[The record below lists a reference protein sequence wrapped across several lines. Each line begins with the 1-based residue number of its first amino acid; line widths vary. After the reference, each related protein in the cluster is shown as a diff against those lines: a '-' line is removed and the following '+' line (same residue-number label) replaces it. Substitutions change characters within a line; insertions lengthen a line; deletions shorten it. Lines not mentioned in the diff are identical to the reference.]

1 MKKITIF
8 FISVFFA
15 FQCKT
20 TQAQNLAPY
29 IHVGI
34 YKDNITQ
41 TSKAVQTAL
50 ESKGFTVI
58 GSYNPEGKPNL
69 KVLAYTRTDLQQTVI
84 KVKDRGAL
92 ASVLKVGLK
101 SATDG
106 TAISYLN
113 PDYIFNAYL
122 RSEYPTHAAALSKVS
137 KDVVSALSPLGK
149 DNKGFGGSVSSAD
162 LRKYQY
168 KPMMPNF
175 SDPVSLKTF
184 SSFEEGMKVI
194 EKNLQAKKSDTK
206 LVYQL
211 KFSSNKVAI
220 YGVGLLDPKE
230 GEPAFLPTIGEDH
243 LAALPYEI
251 ILQDKTATMLHG
263 RYRIALHWPELS
275 MGTFMKIMSA
285 PGNIEDALS
294 SLCE

>member
-1 MKKITIF
+1 MKNIAVF
-8 FISVFFA
+8 FILVFFA

-29 IHVGI
+29 TNVGI
-34 YKDNITQ
+34 HKDNIAE

-50 ESKGFTVI
+50 EAKGFAII

-69 KVLAYTRTDLQQTVI
+69 KVLTYTRTDLQQTVI

-106 TAISYLN
+106 TSVSYLN

-122 RSEYPTHAAALSKVS
+122 RSEYPTHAASLNKVS

-149 DNKGFGGSVSSAD
+149 ENKGFGGSISPKD
-162 LRKYQY
+162 LRTYQY
-168 KPMMPNF
+168 KMTMPEF
-175 SDPVSLKTF
+175 SDPVTLKTF

-194 EKNLQAKKSDTK
+194 EKNLQAKKGGTK

-211 KFSSNKVAI
+211 KFNSNKVAI
-220 YGVGLLDPKE
+220 YGVGLLDPKK
-230 GEPAFLPTIGEDH
+230 GEPAFLPIIGEDH

-263 RYRIALHWPELS
+263 RYRIALHWPELT
-275 MGTFMKIMSA
+275 MGTFMKIMST